1 MPSPQP
7 LPPPHPLP
15 SPHARSYLFVPGS
28 RPDRFAKAFA
38 AGADAAIV
46 DLEDAV
52 PASDKSA
59 ARAALAGWL
68 SPEHPVLI
76 RVNGADTEWFR
87 DDLALCGAPGV
98 AGILLPKAENAGAIG
113 LLAERSKGA
122 AILPLIETARGFD
135 HIRELAQS
143 PGVQRLGFGSIDFQ
157 HDLSIE
163 GDDAEMLYFRS
174 HIVLVSRLAGIDSP
188 VDGVTPDIND
198 LDRVRAETM
207 RAKRL
212 GFGAKLCI
220 HPKQVAV
227 VNECF
232 RATPEEEA
240 WARRV
245 VHAAAAAGGA
255 AISLDGKMID
265 RPVILRAEAILA
277 RVGKPPQV

>member
-1 MPSPQP
+1 MPSP
-7 LPPPHPLP
+7 HP
-15 SPHARSYLFVPGS
+15 RSYLFVPGN
-28 RPDRFAKAFA
+28 RPDRFAKALA

-52 PASDKSA
+52 PASEKSA

-68 SPEHPVLI
+68 SPEHPMLI

-98 AGILLPKAENAGAIG
+98 AGILLPKAENSDAIR
-113 LLAERSKGA
+113 LIAERAKGG

-135 HIRELAQS
+135 NIRELARS

-163 GDDAEMLYFRS
+163 GDDQELLYFRS

-220 HPKQVAV
+220 HPKQVAA

-232 RATPEEEA
+232 SATPEEET

-245 VHAAAAAGGA
+245 VDAASAARGA
-255 AISLDGKMID
+255 AISLDGKMVD

-277 RVGKPPQV
+277 RVRQPRQG

>member
-1 MPSPQP
+1 MPS
-7 LPPPHPLP
+7 PHPLP
-15 SPHARSYLFVPGS
+15 SPHPRSYLFVPGS

-52 PASDKSA
+52 PAFDKGA
-59 ARAALAGWL
+59 ARAALAAWL
-68 SPEHPVLI
+68 SPDHPVLI

-98 AGILLPKAENAGAIG
+98 AGILLPKAEDAGAIRFI
-113 LLAERSKGA
+113 AEQSKGA

-135 HIRELAQS
+135 RIRELAQS
-143 PGVQRLGFGSIDFQ
+143 PGVQRLAFGSIDFQ

-163 GDDAEMLYFRS
+163 GDDAEILYFRS

-188 VDGVTPDIND
+188 VDGVTPDIDD
-198 LDRVRAETM
+198 LDRVRAEAM

-265 RPVILRAEAILA
+265 KPVILRAEAILA
-277 RVGKPPQV
+277 RVGKPPQT